1 MLWMDY
7 YFYLMELP
15 EPERVKQI
23 SMLIAYWHH
32 DFSRSYI

>member
-23 SMLIAYWHH
+23 SMLIGVLA
-32 DFSRSYI
+32 S